1 LKSPWAQ
8 LTVALATICSGAAF
22 LAQADAQKVVPD
34 PGTAQAADAQNPV
47 AASEASI
54 AEGKGIYRQ
63 HCVLCHGPAGKGD
76 GSKAESLEVRPADLS
91 TPKMSR
97 RKDGALYLTII
108 EGKEPMPSFRS
119 KFSTNEAWA
128 LVNFVRTLAPQVAGS
143 PSAAADLQ
151 GSPTPSEPGK
161 RQAAKEHPGADRGAG
176 LPQPEYFHVLINPLP
191 IYGLATAALLLA
203 GALILRNR
211 PAQLLALVMV
221 FLCAASA
228 WPTYLA
234 GEKAYYRVY
243 PTADSEG
250 QQWLDVHKRRGEKLI
265 YVFYALAA
273 VALSAALIPAKAP
286 KTAFPLASLTLI
298 MALSS
303 LAAGGWIGKAGG
315 KIRHPE
321 FRHEPPPQPP
331 PNQTTDKQNPVA
343 VSEASIAEGKA
354 LYQPN
359 CVSCHG
365 ELGEGDGPKSDR
377 LKAIPPDLS
386 NLEMRRQKDGALYS
400 KIIEGKAP
408 MPSFRSKFST
418 HEVWALVNYVRT
430 LAPQVAD
437 GSSAASKP
445 PGAEAQS
452 RAEGSNNVRTLAPK
466 VADGSSAASKPP
478 GAEAQ
483 SRAEGTKTSSRPKS
497 RAWTASDRVSR
508 WKNPLAT
515 NENSIAEGKTL
526 YEQECLICHGPEGK
540 GDGRVARILD
550 VSPADLS
557 DTNIWQETD
566 GALCWKIS
574 EGKVPMPAFRMR
586 FSRHEVW
593 LLVNYVRTLAPR
605 ETVDHPPE
613 PNREAAKQ
621 P

>member
-1 LKSPWAQ
+1 
-8 LTVALATICSGAAF
+8 
-22 LAQADAQKVVPD
+22 
-34 PGTAQAADAQNPV
+34 
-47 AASEASI
+47 
-54 AEGKGIYRQ
+54 
-63 HCVLCHGPAGKGD
+63 
-76 GSKAESLEVRPADLS
+76 
-91 TPKMSR
+91 M
-97 RKDGALYLTII
+97 
-108 EGKEPMPSFRS
+108 
-119 KFSTNEAWA
+119 
-128 LVNFVRTLAPQVAGS
+128 
-143 PSAAADLQ
+143 
-151 GSPTPSEPGK
+151 
-161 RQAAKEHPGADRGAG
+161 
-176 LPQPEYFHVLINPLP
+176 LINPLP

-211 PAQLLALVMV
+211 PAQLLALALL

-234 GEKAYYRVY
+234 GQKAYYRVY

-298 MALSS
+298 MAVGS
-303 LAAGGWIGKAGG
+303 LAAGAWIGKAGG
-315 KIRHPE
+315 KIRHLE
-321 FRHEPPPQPP
+321 FRHEPPPKQPSD
-331 PNQTTDKQNPVA
+331 QTANKQNPFA

-365 ELGEGDGPKSDR
+365 EIGEGDGPKADT
-377 LKAIPPDLS
+377 LKVIPPDLS
-386 NLEMRRQKDGALYS
+386 NLDMWLQKDGALYLTIM
-400 KIIEGKAP
+400 KGKAP

-418 HEVWALVNYVRT
+418 PQAWALVNYVRT
-430 LAPQVAD
+430 LASQVAD
-437 GSSAASKP
+437 SSTAASNSQV
-445 PGAEAQS
+445 GETQS
-452 RAEGSNNVRTLAPK
+452 RA
-466 VADGSSAASKPP
+466 GSS
-478 GAEAQ
+478 EAVF
-483 SRAEGTKTSSRPKS
+483 ADKS
-497 RAWTASDRVSR
+497 RAWTASDRVAR

-515 NENSIAEGKTL
+515 NENSTAEGKTL

-540 GDGRVARILD
+540 GDGREARNLE

-557 DTNIWQETD
+557 DANIWQQTD

-574 EGKVPMPAFRMR
+574 EGKAPMPAFRMR

-605 ETVDHPPE
+605 ETVGHPPE
-613 PNREAAKQ
+613 PNREPAKQ

>member
-1 LKSPWAQ
+1 MKSPRAQ
-8 LTVALATICSGAAF
+8 LTVALVTICSGAAF
-22 LAQADAQKVVPD
+22 LAQANAQNVAPD
-34 PGTAQAADAQNPV
+34 PGTAHAQAADAQNPV

-54 AEGKGIYRQ
+54 AEGKGIFRQ
-63 HCVLCHGPAGKGD
+63 HCVLCHGAAGKGD
-76 GSKAESLEVRPADLS
+76 GSKAESLKVRPADLS
-91 TPKMSR
+91 SPKMWR
-97 RKDGALYLTII
+97 RKDDALYRTII
-108 EGKEPMPSFRS
+108 EGKAPMPSFRS
-119 KFSTNEAWA
+119 KFSTHEAWN
-128 LVNFVRTLAPQVAGS
+128 LVNYVRTLAPQVAGS
-143 PSAAADLQ
+143 PSAAGNLQ
-151 GSPTPSEPGK
+151 GSPTASEPGK
-161 RQAAKEHPGADRGAG
+161 RQAAEKHPGAGNGAV
-176 LPQPEYFHVLINPLP
+176 LPQSEYFHVLINPLP
-191 IYGLATAALLLA
+191 IYGLATAALVLA
-203 GALILRNR
+203 GALTLRNR
-211 PAQLLALVMV
+211 PAQLLALAMV

-228 WPTYLA
+228 WPTYVA

-243 PTADSEG
+243 PTVDSEG

-298 MALSS
+298 MALIS

-331 PNQTTDKQNPVA
+331 PDQAADKQNPVA
-343 VSEASIAEGKA
+343 TSEASIAEGKA

-365 ELGEGDGPKSDR
+365 EVGEGDGTKSDT

-386 NLEMRRQKDGALYS
+386 NPDMWRQKDGALYL

-437 GSSAASKP
+437 GSSVASQP
-445 PGAEAQS
+445 QGAEAQS
-452 RAEGSNNVRTLAPK
+452 QPEGSKTN
-466 VADGSSAASKPP
+466 
-478 GAEAQ
+478 
-483 SRAEGTKTSSRPKS
+483 SRHKS
-497 RAWTASDRVSR
+497 RAWTASDRVAR

-526 YEQECLICHGPEGK
+526 YGQECLICHGPEGK

-557 DTNIWQETD
+557 DTKMWQQTD

-574 EGKVPMPAFRMR
+574 EGKVPMPSFRMR

-605 ETVDHPPE
+605 ETVGHPLE

>member
-1 LKSPWAQ
+1 MKSPWA
-8 LTVALATICSGAAF
+8 LMVALMTICSGPAF
-22 LAQADAQKVVPD
+22 LAQADAQNVASD
-34 PGTAQAADAQNPV
+34 SGTAPAQVAEAQNPV

-54 AEGKGIYRQ
+54 AEGKGVYNQ
-63 HCVLCHGPAGKGD
+63 HCVHCHGDAGKGD
-76 GSKAESLEVRPADLS
+76 GSKAESLKVRPADLS
-91 TPKMSR
+91 IPKMWR
-97 RKDGALYLTII
+97 RKDGALYLTIM
-108 EGKEPMPSFRS
+108 EGNAPMPSFRS

-128 LVNFVRTLAPQVAGS
+128 LVNYVRTLAPLVAGS
-143 PSAAADLQ
+143 PSAAANLQ
-151 GSPTPSEPGK
+151 GSPTASEPGK
-161 RQAAKEHPGADRGAG
+161 KQTAEEHPGADKGAG

-191 IYGLATAALLLA
+191 IYGLATAALVLA

-211 PAQLLALVMV
+211 PAQLLALAMV

-228 WPTYLA
+228 WPTYVA

-250 QQWLDVHKRRGEKLI
+250 QQWLDAHKRRGEKLI

-286 KTAFPLASLTLI
+286 KTAFSLTSLTLVL
-298 MALSS
+298 ALTS

-315 KIRHPE
+315 KIRHSE
-321 FRHEPPPQPP
+321 FRHEPPPRPP
-331 PNQTTDKQNPVA
+331 PDQTADKLNPVA
-343 VSEASIAEGKA
+343 TGEASIAEGKA

-365 ELGEGDGPKSDR
+365 QAGEGDGPKSDT
-377 LKAIPPDLS
+377 LQAIPPDLS
-386 NLEMRRQKDGALYS
+386 NPDMWRQKDGALYL

-437 GSSAASKP
+437 GSTTEASKP
-445 PGAEAQS
+445 QAGEAQS
-452 RAEGSNNVRTLAPK
+452 RA
-466 VADGSSAASKPP
+466 GSSEENRLHKARS
-478 GAEAQ
+478 
-483 SRAEGTKTSSRPKS
+483 
-497 RAWTASDRVSR
+497 WTASDRVAR

-515 NENSIAEGKTL
+515 NENSFAEGKTL
-526 YEQECLICHGPEGK
+526 FEQECVICHGPEGK
-540 GDGRVARILD
+540 GDGRGARKLK

-557 DTNIWQETD
+557 NTNMWQQTD

-574 EGKVPMPAFRMR
+574 EGKVEMPAFRMR

-605 ETVDHPPE
+605 ETAGQPLE
-613 PNREAAKQ
+613 TNRQPAKQ

>member
-1 LKSPWAQ
+1 MDSTGADRSPNIPGNNFIGRASYPYAETYHMKSPWAQ
-8 LTVALATICSGAAF
+8 LTVALVTICSGAAF
-22 LAQADAQKVVPD
+22 LAQADAQNVAPE
-34 PGTAQAADAQNPV
+34 PGAAHAQAADAQNPV
-47 AASEASI
+47 ATSEVSI
-54 AEGKGIYRQ
+54 AEGKGLYRQ
-63 HCVLCHGPAGKGD
+63 HCVLCHGDAGKGD
-76 GSKAESLEVRPADLS
+76 GSKAESLKVRPANLS
-91 TPKMSR
+91 VPKMWR
-97 RKDGALYLTII
+97 RKDGAIYLTII

-119 KFSTNEAWA
+119 QFSTNEAWA
-128 LVNFVRTLAPQVAGS
+128 LVNYVRTLAPQVAGS
-143 PSAAADLQ
+143 PSAAADLPR
-151 GSPTPSEPGK
+151 SPTAPEPGK
-161 RQAAKEHPGADRGAG
+161 RQAAEKHPGADKDAG

-191 IYGLATAALLLA
+191 IYGLAAGALVLA

-211 PAQLLALVMV
+211 PAQLLALAMV

-228 WPTYLA
+228 WPTYVA

-243 PTADSEG
+243 PTADREG
-250 QQWLDVHKRRGEKLI
+250 QQWLDAHKRRGEKLI

-298 MALSS
+298 MALTS

-331 PNQTTDKQNPVA
+331 PHRAADKQNPVA
-343 VSEASIAEGKA
+343 ASEASIAVGKA

-365 ELGEGDGPKSDR
+365 EAGEGDGPKSDT
-377 LKAIPPDLS
+377 LDAIPPDLS
-386 NLEMRRQKDGALYS
+386 NPDMWRQKDGALYS
-400 KIIEGKAP
+400 KIIEGKEP

-418 HEVWALVNYVRT
+418 HQVWALVNYVRA

-445 PGAEAQS
+445 QGAEAQS
-452 RAEGSNNVRTLAPK
+452 QA
-466 VADGSSAASKPP
+466 GSSDANL
-478 GAEAQ
+478 
-483 SRAEGTKTSSRPKS
+483 THKS
-497 RAWTASDRVSR
+497 PAWTASARVAR

-550 VSPADLS
+550 VKPADLS
-557 DTNIWQETD
+557 DTNIWQQTD

-605 ETVDHPPE
+605 ETVGHPLE
-613 PNREAAKQ
+613 PNREPAKQ

>member
-1 LKSPWAQ
+1 
-8 LTVALATICSGAAF
+8 
-22 LAQADAQKVVPD
+22 
-34 PGTAQAADAQNPV
+34 
-47 AASEASI
+47 
-54 AEGKGIYRQ
+54 
-63 HCVLCHGPAGKGD
+63 
-76 GSKAESLEVRPADLS
+76 
-91 TPKMSR
+91 
-97 RKDGALYLTII
+97 
-108 EGKEPMPSFRS
+108 
-119 KFSTNEAWA
+119 
-128 LVNFVRTLAPQVAGS
+128 
-143 PSAAADLQ
+143 
-151 GSPTPSEPGK
+151 
-161 RQAAKEHPGADRGAG
+161 RQAAKEHPGADKGAG

-191 IYGLATAALLLA
+191 IYGLATAALVLA

-228 WPTYLA
+228 WPTYMA

-265 YVFYALAA
+265 YVFSALAA
-273 VALSAALIPAKAP
+273 VALSAALIAAKAP

-298 MALSS
+298 MALIS
-303 LAAGGWIGKAGG
+303 LAAGGRIGKAGG

-331 PNQTTDKQNPVA
+331 SDQSANKQNPVA
-343 VSEASIAEGKA
+343 ASEASIAQGKA

-365 ELGEGDGPKSDR
+365 EIGEGDGPKSDT
-377 LKAIPPDLS
+377 LKVIPPDLS
-386 NLEMRRQKDGALYS
+386 NPDMWRQKDGALYL

-418 HEVWALVNYVRT
+418 HEVWALVNYLRT

-437 GSSAASKP
+437 GSTASSKAQAGETQSGARISEANPPHKP
-445 PGAEAQS
+445 
-452 RAEGSNNVRTLAPK
+452 L
-466 VADGSSAASKPP
+466 
-478 GAEAQ
+478 
-483 SRAEGTKTSSRPKS
+483 
-497 RAWTASDRVSR
+497 AWTAPDRVAG

-515 NENSIAEGKTL
+515 NESSIAEGEAL

-557 DTNIWQETD
+557 DTNIWQQTD

-593 LLVNYVRTLAPR
+593 LLVNYVRTLSPR
-605 ETVDHPPE
+605 ETAGHPLE
-613 PNREAAKQ
+613 PNRAAAKQ